1 MNTLG
6 PHEGYWD
13 SMWITDTGRMT
24 LLIVPYAGGGRV
36 MLLEKPDDETMAKH
50 RHKLIAPR

>member
-1 MNTLG
+1 
-6 PHEGYWD
+6 
-13 SMWITDTGRMT
+13 MWITDTGRMT